1 MKQPPP
7 QQNFPLRE
15 AASKALYLLVMSTA
29 VFQAKRHYRH
39 AQAFVKRNLAA
50 REKNFHANG
59 KRGGGV
65 ILRAY
70 EISDLQEHDDLS
82 LGPGNTHLV
91 SALVKAFAE
100 LCEPLTSSV
109 RAIWRGKESPPDG
122 KSILHNQLILTAQR
136 FVNIRECSD
145 SERQRYFTEICRRF
159 GLSCEGITF
168 PVPDQGYFD
177 RNILQK
183 VNRTP
188 ATVSYLEEYDS
199 RHGTNHTDK
208 ARSALFQFAN
218 LIIKSDGKVTKAE
231 EAALLRFK
239 ETLYPPGSSALLQ
252 TEVSKDAHQEPVIE
266 TVEEEPPRSLD
277 DLLAELNALVGL
289 ERVKA
294 EIKELVN
301 FLKVQRMRQEK
312 GMSTL
317 PVSRH
322 VVFYGNPGTGK
333 TTVARLLAQIYRA
346 LEILSTG
353 HLTETDRAGLVA
365 GYVGQTAIKVK
376 EVVGKALGG
385 ILFIDEAYSLSSGDG
400 EDFGREAIE
409 TLLKMMEDHRHEL
422 VVVVAG
428 YTTKMDEFLSSNPG
442 LRSRFNKFVHFEDYT
457 PEQLKQIFVSFGK
470 KADFKL
476 TPAAEEKLIE
486 VFKLLAAH
494 RDESF
499 GNARLARN
507 LFEATISRQA
517 NRIVSLPEVNEEV
530 LSTFEAED
538 LPRADEVQ
546 THTDWMT
553 PKI

>member
-1 MKQPPP
+1 M
-7 QQNFPLRE
+7 
-15 AASKALYLLVMSTA
+15 ALS
-29 VFQAKRHYRH
+29 
-39 AQAFVKRNLAA
+39 
-50 REKNFHANG
+50 
-59 KRGGGV
+59 
-65 ILRAY
+65 
-70 EISDLQEHDDLS
+70 
-82 LGPGNTHLV
+82 PGNTHHV
-91 SALVKAFAE
+91 SVLIKTFGE
-100 LCEPLTSSV
+100 LYEPLSSSIK
-109 RAIWRGKESPPDG
+109 AIWRGKESPPDG
-122 KSILHNQLILTAQR
+122 KTILQNQLILTAQR
-136 FVNIRECSD
+136 FVNIRECTD
-145 SERQRYFTEICRRF
+145 AERQRYFTEICRRF
-159 GLSCEGITF
+159 NLDCEGITF
-168 PVPDQGYFD
+168 PVPDQGFFD

-199 RHGTNHTDK
+199 RHGTNYTDK
-208 ARSALFQFAN
+208 ARNALFQFAN
-218 LIIKSDGKVTKAE
+218 LIIKSDGKVTKGE
-231 EAALLRFK
+231 EAALLKFK
-239 ETLYPPGSSALLQ
+239 ETLYPPGSTALKQLDETKE
-252 TEVSKDAHQEPVIE
+252 TEQVSVETIE
-266 TVEEEPPRSLD
+266 DEPPRSLE
-277 DLLAELNALVGL
+277 DLLAELNALIGL

-333 TTVARLLAQIYRA
+333 TTVARLLAQIYRV

-365 GYVGQTAIKVK
+365 GFVGQTAIKVK
-376 EVVGKALGG
+376 DVVNKALGG

-457 PEQLKQIFVSFGK
+457 AEQLKQIFISFGK

-476 TPAAEEKLIE
+476 TAAAEEKLME
-486 VFKLLAAH
+486 VFNALTAH

-517 NRIVSLPEVNEEV
+517 NRIVSLPEINEEV

-538 LPRADEVQ
+538 IPRAEEVQ
-546 THTDWMT
+546 TSTDAMLR
-553 PKI
+553 KI

>member
-1 MKQPPP
+1 
-7 QQNFPLRE
+7 
-15 AASKALYLLVMSTA
+15 
-29 VFQAKRHYRH
+29 
-39 AQAFVKRNLAA
+39 
-50 REKNFHANG
+50 
-59 KRGGGV
+59 
-65 ILRAY
+65 
-70 EISDLQEHDDLS
+70 LS

-91 SALVKAFAE
+91 SVLIKAFGE
-100 LCEPLTSSV
+100 LYEPLSSSI

-122 KSILHNQLILTAQR
+122 KTILHNQLMLTAQR
-136 FVNIRECSD
+136 FVNIRDCSD
-145 SERQRYFTEICRRF
+145 AERQRYFTEICRRF
-159 GLSCEGITF
+159 DLDGKGITF

-183 VNRTP
+183 VNRSP

-199 RHGTNHTDK
+199 RHGTNYADK
-208 ARSALFQFAN
+208 ARNALFQFAN
-218 LIIKSDGKVTKAE
+218 LIIKSDGKVTNAE

-239 ETLYPPGSSALLQ
+239 ETLYPPGSSALKQL
-252 TEVSKDAHQEPVIE
+252 DE
-266 TVEEEPPRSLD
+266 TPQDSVETIEEEPPRSLE
-277 DLLAELNALVGL
+277 DLLAELNTLVGL
-289 ERVKA
+289 ERVKS

-346 LEILSTG
+346 LEILSAG
-353 HLTETDRAGLVA
+353 HLTETDRSGLVA
-365 GYVGQTAIKVK
+365 GYVGQTAIKVR
-376 EVVGKALGG
+376 EVVNKALGG

-428 YTTKMDEFLSSNPG
+428 YTMKMDQFLSSNPG

-457 PEQLKQIFVSFGK
+457 AEQLKQIFISFGK
-470 KADFKL
+470 KADYKL
-476 TPAAEEKLIE
+476 SAAAEQKLME
-486 VFKLLAAH
+486 VFNALTAH

-517 NRIVSLPEVNEEV
+517 NRIVSLPEINEEV

-538 LPRADEVQ
+538 IPRAEEVQ
-546 THTDWMT
+546 TNADVMLR
-553 PKI
+553 KI

>member
-1 MKQPPP
+1 
-7 QQNFPLRE
+7 
-15 AASKALYLLVMSTA
+15 MSTA
-29 VFQAKRHYRH
+29 VLQAKRHYRH
-39 AQAFVKRNLAA
+39 APAFVKRSMAA
-50 REKNFHANG
+50 GEKVFARRENG
-59 KRGGGV
+59 AAVLYSGPR
-65 ILRAY
+65 IQH
-70 EISDLQEHDDLS
+70 ISQEHDALS

-91 SALVKAFAE
+91 SVLVKTFAE
-100 LCEPLTSSV
+100 LYEPLSSSV
-109 RAIWRGKESPPDG
+109 KAIWRGKESPPDG
-122 KSILHNQLILTAQR
+122 KTILHNQLILTAQR

-145 SERQRYFTEICRRF
+145 AERQRYFTEICRRF

-168 PVPDQGYFD
+168 PVPDQGFFD

-199 RHGTNHTDK
+199 KHGTNYTDK
-208 ARSALFQFAN
+208 GRNALFQFAN
-218 LIIKSDGKVTKAE
+218 LIVKSDGKVTKAE

-239 ETLYPPGSSALLQ
+239 ETLYPPGSSALKQ
-252 TEVSKDAHQEPVIE
+252 MDESKETHQEAVEII
-266 TVEEEPPRSLD
+266 EEEPPRSLD
-277 DLLAELNALVGL
+277 ELLAELNTLVGL
-289 ERVKA
+289 ERVKG

-301 FLKVQRMRQEK
+301 FLKVQQMRQEK

-346 LEILSTG
+346 LEILNTG

-376 EVVGKALGG
+376 EAVTKALGG
-385 ILFIDEAYSLSSGDG
+385 ILFIDEAYSLSSGDA

-457 PEQLKQIFVSFGK
+457 AEQLKQIFVSFGK
-470 KADFKL
+470 KADYKL
-476 TPAAEEKLIE
+476 SAAAEGKLME
-486 VFKLLAAH
+486 VFEVLTAH

-517 NRIVSLPEVNEEV
+517 NRIVSLPEINEEV

-538 LPRADEVQ
+538 IPRADEVQ
-546 THTDWMT
+546 TRADWMGQ
-553 PKI
+553 KI

>member
-1 MKQPPP
+1 M
-7 QQNFPLRE
+7 
-15 AASKALYLLVMSTA
+15 
-29 VFQAKRHYRH
+29 
-39 AQAFVKRNLAA
+39 
-50 REKNFHANG
+50 
-59 KRGGGV
+59 
-65 ILRAY
+65 
-70 EISDLQEHDDLS
+70 S

-91 SALVKAFAE
+91 SVLIKAFGE
-100 LCEPLTSSV
+100 LYEPLSSSI

-122 KSILHNQLILTAQR
+122 KTILHNQLMLTAQR
-136 FVNIRECSD
+136 FVNIRDCSD
-145 SERQRYFTEICRRF
+145 AERQRYFTEICRRF
-159 GLSCEGITF
+159 DLDGKGITF

-183 VNRTP
+183 VNRSP

-199 RHGTNHTDK
+199 RHGTNYADK
-208 ARSALFQFAN
+208 ARNALFQFAN
-218 LIIKSDGKVTKAE
+218 LIIKSDGKVTNAE

-239 ETLYPPGSSALLQ
+239 ETLYPPGSSALKQL
-252 TEVSKDAHQEPVIE
+252 DE
-266 TVEEEPPRSLD
+266 TPQDSVETIEEEPPRSLE
-277 DLLAELNALVGL
+277 DLLAELNTLVGL
-289 ERVKA
+289 ERVKS

-346 LEILSTG
+346 LEILSAG
-353 HLTETDRAGLVA
+353 HLTETDRSGLVA
-365 GYVGQTAIKVK
+365 GYVGQTAIKVR
-376 EVVGKALGG
+376 EVVNKALGG

-428 YTTKMDEFLSSNPG
+428 YTMKMDQFLSSNPG

-457 PEQLKQIFVSFGK
+457 AEQLKQIFISFGK
-470 KADFKL
+470 KADYKL
-476 TPAAEEKLIE
+476 SAAAEQKLME
-486 VFKLLAAH
+486 VFNALTAH

-517 NRIVSLPEVNEEV
+517 NRIVSLPEINEEV

-538 LPRADEVQ
+538 IPRAEEVQ
-546 THTDWMT
+546 TNADVMLR
-553 PKI
+553 KI

>member
-1 MKQPPP
+1 
-7 QQNFPLRE
+7 
-15 AASKALYLLVMSTA
+15 
-29 VFQAKRHYRH
+29 
-39 AQAFVKRNLAA
+39 
-50 REKNFHANG
+50 
-59 KRGGGV
+59 
-65 ILRAY
+65 
-70 EISDLQEHDDLS
+70 LS

-91 SALVKAFAE
+91 SVLIKTFGE
-100 LCEPLTSSV
+100 LYEPLSSSIK
-109 RAIWRGKESPPDG
+109 AIWRGKESPPEG
-122 KSILHNQLILTAQR
+122 KTILHNQLILTAQR
-136 FVNIRECSD
+136 FVDIRDCSD
-145 SERQRYFTEICRRF
+145 AERQRYFTEICRRF
-159 GLSCEGITF
+159 GLDSKGITF

-188 ATVSYLEEYDS
+188 ATISYLEEYDS
-199 RHGTNHTDK
+199 KHGTNYADK
-208 ARSALFQFAN
+208 ARNSLFQFAN

-239 ETLYPPGSSALLQ
+239 ETLYPPGSSALKQL
-252 TEVSKDAHQEPVIE
+252 EE
-266 TVEEEPPRSLD
+266 TRETPQDSPETIEEEPPRSLE
-277 DLLAELNALVGL
+277 DLLAELNSLVGL

-333 TTVARLLAQIYRA
+333 TTVARLLAQIYRV

-353 HLTETDRAGLVA
+353 HLTETDRSGLVA

-376 EVVGKALGG
+376 EVVTKALGG

-457 PEQLKQIFVSFGK
+457 AEQLKQIFISFGK
-470 KADFKL
+470 KADYKL
-476 TPAAEEKLIE
+476 SAAAEEKLLE
-486 VFKLLAAH
+486 VFNALSAR

-538 LPRADEVQ
+538 IPRAEEAQ
-546 THTDWMT
+546 TNTDVMLR
-553 PKI
+553 KI

>member
-1 MKQPPP
+1 
-7 QQNFPLRE
+7 
-15 AASKALYLLVMSTA
+15 
-29 VFQAKRHYRH
+29 
-39 AQAFVKRNLAA
+39 
-50 REKNFHANG
+50 
-59 KRGGGV
+59 
-65 ILRAY
+65 
-70 EISDLQEHDDLS
+70 LS

-91 SALVKAFAE
+91 SVLIKTFGE
-100 LCEPLTSSV
+100 LYEPLSSSIK
-109 RAIWRGKESPPDG
+109 AIWRGKESPPDG
-122 KSILHNQLILTAQR
+122 KTILHNQLILTAQR
-136 FVNIRECSD
+136 FVDIRDCSD
-145 SERQRYFTEICRRF
+145 AERQRYFTEICQRF
-159 GLSCEGITF
+159 GLDSKGITF

-188 ATVSYLEEYDS
+188 ATVSYLEEYDA
-199 RHGTNHTDK
+199 RHGTNYADK
-208 ARSALFQFAN
+208 ARNALFQFAN
-218 LIIKSDGKVTKAE
+218 LIIKSDGKVTKSE
-231 EAALLRFK
+231 EAALQRFK
-239 ETLYPPGSSALLQ
+239 ETLYPPGSSALKQLN
-252 TEVSKDAHQEPVIE
+252 E
-266 TVEEEPPRSLD
+266 TKETPQDSLETIKEELPRSLE
-277 DLLAELNALVGL
+277 DLLAELNSLVGL

-294 EIKELVN
+294 EINELVN

-333 TTVARLLAQIYRA
+333 TTVARLLAQIYRV
-346 LEILSTG
+346 LEILGTG
-353 HLTETDRAGLVA
+353 HLTETDRSGLVA

-376 EVVGKALGG
+376 EVVTKALGG

-457 PEQLKQIFVSFGK
+457 AEQLKRIFISFGK
-470 KADFKL
+470 KADYKL
-476 TPAAEEKLIE
+476 SAAAEEKLME
-486 VFKLLAAH
+486 VFNALTAH

-517 NRIVSLPEVNEEV
+517 NRIVSLPEINEEL

-538 LPRADEVQ
+538 IPRAEEAQ
-546 THTDWMT
+546 TNTDVMLR
-553 PKI
+553 KI